1 MASVARLLLY
11 VGALIA
17 IGRGLLTL
25 AGSDW
30 RAGEQS
36 VHSAAVPQWLARGA
50 ALLLVLAPL
59 LMVQL
64 QLSALDMTRAD
75 LPTLLGETGW
85 GQGWSQLMTACVL
98 ASIALVLPVGGST
111 SLMLVFGTLAVAFA
125 MSGLGH
131 AAADEQWPL
140 GARVLDATHIL
151 TTGAWIGGLLMTWS
165 VTRVRGFATAN
176 EAWRRFSRVATV
188 MAPLSIATGVLG
200 AARVLRH
207 ASLGA
212 AVSSDYG
219 QLLLLKT
226 ALVVTVLAIGARQ
239 RTRIARGDLPAVRS
253 VQVELGMALGV
264 LLVTALF
271 TGMEPPGE

>member
-11 VGALIA
+11 VGAMIA

-30 RAGEQS
+30 RAGERS
-36 VHSAAVPQWLARGA
+36 VHSATLPQWLTRGA

-75 LPTLLGETGW
+75 LPTLLGQTGW

-111 SLMLVFGTLAVAFA
+111 SLMLVFGALAVAFA

-140 GARVLDATHIL
+140 GARVLDATHVL

-165 VTRVRGFATAN
+165 VTRVRGFAAADD
-176 EAWRRFSRVATV
+176 AWRRFSRVATV

-207 ASLGA
+207 ASPMA
-212 AVSSDYG
+212 AVSSEYG

-226 ALVVTVLAIGARQ
+226 ALVGAVLAIGARQ
-239 RTRIARGDLPAVRS
+239 RTRIARGDLPVVRS
-253 VQVELGMALGV
+253 VQVELGMAMGV

>member
-17 IGRGLLTL
+17 IGRGLLALT
-25 AGSDW
+25 GSDW
-30 RAGEQS
+30 RAGERS
-36 VHSAAVPQWLARGA
+36 VHSAALPQWLARGG

-59 LMVQL
+59 IMVQV
-64 QLSALDMTRAD
+64 QLAALEMTRAD

-111 SLMLVFGTLAVAFA
+111 SLMLLFGALAVAFA

-140 GARVLDATHIL
+140 GARVLDATHVL
-151 TTGAWIGGLLMTWS
+151 TTGAWIGGLLLTWS
-165 VTRVRGFATAN
+165 VARVRDFTLAN

-188 MAPLSIATGVLG
+188 AAPLSLLTGGLG
-200 AARVLRH
+200 AVRVLRH
-207 ASLGA
+207 ASPGA
-212 AVSSDYG
+212 AVESSYG
-219 QLLLLKT
+219 QLLVLKSLLVL
-226 ALVVTVLAIGARQ
+226 AVLAIGARQ
-239 RTRIARGDLPAVRS
+239 RARITRGDLPAARS
-253 VQVELGMALGV
+253 VQVEMGVALGV
-264 LLVTALF
+264 LLVTALL
-271 TGMEPPGE
+271 TGAEPPGE

>member
-1 MASVARLLLY
+1 
-11 VGALIA
+11 
-17 IGRGLLTL
+17 
-25 AGSDW
+25 
-30 RAGEQS
+30 
-36 VHSAAVPQWLARGA
+36 
-50 ALLLVLAPL
+50 
-59 LMVQL
+59 
-64 QLSALDMTRAD
+64 DMTRAD

-165 VTRVRGFATAN
+165 VTCVRGFATAN

-226 ALVVTVLAIGARQ
+226 ALVVTVLAIGARL
-239 RTRIARGDLPAVRS
+239 RRRIARGDLPAVRS